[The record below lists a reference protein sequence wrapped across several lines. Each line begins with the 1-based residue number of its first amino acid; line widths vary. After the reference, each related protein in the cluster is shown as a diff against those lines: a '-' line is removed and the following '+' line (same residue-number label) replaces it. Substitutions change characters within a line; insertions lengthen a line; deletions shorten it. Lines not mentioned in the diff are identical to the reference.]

1 MGAVKYHIR
10 VFEYETI
17 KLKQVIDG
25 VVITPYFLASFQKY
39 YGEKGC
45 VYFGLVHNGIRFGS
59 YVGVIQIGKYSI
71 NVLPKADK
79 IHLATNAESEKD
91 TWNRMLIDMLHTVGV
106 FNIHAPSSSSL
117 NLKSNSILDLY
128 FQLFVQEVEYL
139 MHRGL
144 VKKYRRTE
152 GNTTALKGSLQF
164 NRHLQHNL
172 IHKERFYVRHTVYDR
187 EHQIHQILRK
197 ALLLLSRI
205 NTNAQLK
212 SKIGLLL
219 LDFPET
225 KDLKVSEA
233 LFERVNYDRKTE
245 PYRNAIEIARL
256 LLLNYHPDVSKGRDD
271 VLALMF
277 DMNVLWEQFVFV
289 SLNRHLPR
297 GTKVSGQTSTSKK
310 FWKRIGGRGV
320 GMRPDIVINKGEPNA
335 IVLDTKWKNLNGKNP
350 SPDDLR
356 QMYVYH
362 QYYKAERV
370 ALLYPGKES
379 MVSGKYFDSEGN
391 EGEMEC
397 NLMSIPVE
405 KNIKIWQKSIATSL
419 QKWASFEEKLVKK
432 TYYS

>member
-1 MGAVKYHIR
+1 LGAVKYHIR

-17 KLKQVIDG
+17 KLKQVIDE
-25 VVITPYFLASFQKY
+25 VEITAHFLASFQKF

-45 VYFGLVHNGIRFGS
+45 VYFSLVHNGIRFGS
-59 YVGVIQIGKYSI
+59 YVGVIQIGKYAI

-79 IHLATNAESEKD
+79 IQLTEKDESEKD
-91 TWNRMLIDMLHTVGV
+91 TWNRMLIDMLRTVGV

-139 MHRGL
+139 LHRGL
-144 VKKYRRTE
+144 VKKYRKAE
-152 GNTTALKGSLQF
+152 GNTTALKGSLLF
-164 NRHLQHNL
+164 NRHIQHNL
-172 IHKERFYVRHTVYDR
+172 IHKERFYVRHTVYDK
-187 EHQIHQILRK
+187 EHVLHQILRK

-205 NTNAQLK
+205 NTNAQLQ
-212 SKIGLLL
+212 SKIDSLT

-233 LFERVNYDRKTE
+233 LFEQINFDRKTE

-277 DMNVLWEQFVFV
+277 DMNMLWEQFVYV
-289 SLNRHLPR
+289 SLRKYLPNEK
-297 GTKVSGQTSTSKK
+297 KVSGQTSKK

-320 GMRPDIVINKGEPNA
+320 GMRPDIVINKGAPNA

-362 QYYKAERV
+362 QYYKAVRV
-370 ALLYPGKES
+370 ALLYPGKDS
-379 MVSGKYFDSEGN
+379 MVSGKYFDFEGK
-391 EGEMEC
+391 EGAMEC
-397 NLMSIPVE
+397 SLMAIPVE
-405 KNIKIWQKSIATSL
+405 LNIRNWQERIAKSL
-419 QKWASFEEKLVKK
+419 HKWAGFEEKLA
-432 TYYS
+432 